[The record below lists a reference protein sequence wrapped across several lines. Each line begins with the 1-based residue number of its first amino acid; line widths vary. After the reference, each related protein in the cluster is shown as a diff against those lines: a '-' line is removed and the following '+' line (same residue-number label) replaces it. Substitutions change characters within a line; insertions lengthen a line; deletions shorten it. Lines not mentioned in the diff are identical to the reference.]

1 MNTSSAYPNNRDT
14 HDTTDGRILV
24 WDVPVRLFHWLMAAC
39 FAGAFVTAESE
50 HWRLVHVTL
59 GYTVGGLV
67 LFRLVWGLVGTK
79 YARFASFVRG
89 PSAVWRY
96 LLGVARAHPD
106 RHIGHNPAGA
116 VVIVAMLT
124 LACALTITG
133 WTAYNDVGGE
143 WLNELH
149 EGIANVMLALVGV
162 HVAGVIA
169 SSWLHRE
176 NLIGAMLGG
185 RKRGQPGEGVRNAWR
200 SVAALM
206 LAVVLTFWWWQ
217 WRAAPAAPISGHDA
231 VSVRQTDRY
240 DSDD

>member
-1 MNTSSAYPNNRDT
+1 MNTSSAYPNSRDT
-14 HDTTDGRILV
+14 RDTTDNRILV
-24 WDVPVRLFHWLMAAC
+24 WDLPVRLFHWLMAAC
-39 FAGAFVTAESE
+39 FAGAFLTAESE

-67 LFRLVWGLVGTK
+67 LFRLVWGLVGTR
-79 YARFASFVRG
+79 YARFASFIGG
-89 PSAVWRY
+89 PSSVWRY
-96 LLGVARAHPD
+96 LRGVARAHPD
-106 RHIGHNPAGA
+106 RHVGHNPAGA
-116 VVIVAMLT
+116 IVIVAMLT
-124 LACALTITG
+124 LACALTLTG

-162 HVAGVIA
+162 HIAGVIA

-176 NLIGAMLGG
+176 NLIGAMVSG
-185 RKRGQPGEGVRNAWR
+185 RKHGQPGEGVKSAWS

-206 LAVVLTFWWWQ
+206 LVAVLTFWWWQ
-217 WRAAPAAPISGHDA
+217 WHAAPAAPVSGHDA